1 MTETQ
6 IGQDATTP
14 RNIPSTA
21 SASVSAPLIGQVAV
35 VTGAARGIGEA
46 IAVRLARMGAVV
58 VLTARDSARLTQVK
72 AAIEQQPGKAVVLP
86 CDLTDAK
93 AVAAFGE
100 RVSEQCGR
108 CDILVNN
115 AGIARVQSFVT
126 TEDALLDGLLAVN
139 FTAVFRVT
147 RALVPALRASGRAS
161 VINIASELALIG
173 QPGYTAY
180 TATKGAILAF
190 SRALAIELAPEG
202 IRVNAVCPGPI
213 DTPMLA
219 GEFRVADDP
228 VAARIGEIASVPLG
242 RLGVPGDIASVVAF
256 LASDAAGFVTG
267 AAWPVDGGKTAR

>member
-1 MTETQ
+1 MTALLGRQ
-6 IGQDATTP
+6 
-14 RNIPSTA
+14 
-21 SASVSAPLIGQVAV
+21 AV
-35 VTGAARGIGEA
+35 LTGASGGIGAA
-46 IAVRLARMGAVV
+46 IARELMAQGATVHGIDCDPDGLDALAQEFSGRFLPYRADLADRSATDRMLGPLHT
-58 VLTARDSARLTQVK
+58 VLA
-72 AAIEQQPGKAVVLP
+72 
-86 CDLTDAK
+86 
-93 AVAAFGE
+93 
-100 RVSEQCGR
+100 GR

-115 AGIARVQSFVT
+115 AGIARVQAFVS
-126 TEDALLDGLLAVN
+126 TEDALLDRLLAVN

-190 SRALAIELAPEG
+190 SRALAIELAADG

-219 GEFRVADDP
+219 GEFTVADDP
-228 VAARIGEIASVPLG
+228 VAARAAEIASVPLG
-242 RLGVPGDIASVVAF
+242 RLGVPGDIAAVVAF